1 MEAGSGKEEASRP
14 VLAGKRGSW
23 ARTAVAAALA
33 LSFLLLAG
41 CAIEEE
47 RQLVVG
53 DGSGRRLAV
62 LDLPDGRFSHVFR
75 HSFHLTPVEERME
88 VEGSGTIRLYELRYE
103 SCGVGMPTEVEEGF
117 RLEDGVFVLSMSR
130 EFKSIPVMVSPLP
143 GHGVVVDG
151 VFHPFTDW
159 TPIGQQLVLTG
170 RTRPRFHFFRR

>member
-1 MEAGSGKEEASRP
+1 MTARTGKDAASRRA
-14 VLAGKRGSW
+14 LAGRRGSR
-23 ARTAVAAALA
+23 ARTAFAAALV
-33 LSFLLLAG
+33 FLLFAG
-41 CAIEEE
+41 CAIEGE
-47 RQLVVG
+47 RQLVVS
-53 DGSGRRLAV
+53 DGAGRKLAV

-88 VEGSGTIRLYELRYE
+88 VEGDGTIRLFELRYE

-130 EFKSIPVMVSPLP
+130 EFKSIPVMISPLP

-159 TPIGQQLVLTG
+159 AQAGQQLVLTG
-170 RTRPRFHFFRR
+170 RTRARLHASRR